1 MELQK
6 PPLGSTPRWLLDEK
20 REIELR
26 QAIERYIDAGY
37 SIPME
42 WYQEW
47 NEIIERLSKFYH
59 IEYYKIYEIHK
70 FM

>member
-1 MELQK
+1 MSK
-6 PPLGSTPRWLLDEK
+6 PPIGITPRWLLDEE

>member
-6 PPLGSTPRWLLDEK
+6 PPLGPTPRWLLDEQ